1 MKYYNKVKIIS
12 VDIGGTNIK
21 LGVIDSHG
29 KVSDFRRVVIEEKD
43 KTEKGIVRVLTNL
56 LIPWITKK
64 DITKIGVSVPG
75 FIDFELDLIVR
86 SPNFPEWHN
95 FPLRKVLEDIFNRQV
110 LIENDANAF
119 AIGEGWR
126 GAGRGMNN
134 FVGITLGTGVGGG
147 IILDGKI
154 WHGKRGAAGE
164 IGHITVEPTGLK
176 CNCGNQGCLEM
187 YASASAV
194 AREGTELLKKMG
206 LNVSK
211 NAKAR
216 EIFKLARKGNKKAIK
231 IFNRVGYYLGIAI
244 ADMANVLNIDGVV
257 IGGGMSNAWRFI
269 EPAIKKEIAY
279 RANPLSRKSLKILKS
294 KLGDYSA
301 LFGMAKVSLNP

>member
-21 LGVIDSHG
+21 LGVIDSKG

-43 KTEKGIVRVLTNL
+43 KTEKGIVRVLTKL

-216 EIFKLARKGNKKAIK
+216 EIFKLARKCNKEAIK

-257 IGGGMSNAWRFI
+257 IGGGMSNAWEFI
-269 EPAIKKEIAY
+269 VPSIKKEIAY